1 VLRDLSP
8 GGNAELQSVGQTL
21 HAALPVAGETGTLA
35 ARMRGTAAA
44 GNCQAKTGT
53 LSDASDLA
61 GWCDDRY
68 VFAILINHCSCGAP
82 SGPRM

>member
-1 VLRDLSP
+1 
-8 GGNAELQSVGQTL
+8 
-21 HAALPVAGETGTLA
+21 VAGETGTLA

-68 VFAILINHCSCGAP
+68 VFAILINHCSLWRAQRAEDVIVEAIAKLAAP
-82 SGPRM
+82 ATAKPAKQPRR